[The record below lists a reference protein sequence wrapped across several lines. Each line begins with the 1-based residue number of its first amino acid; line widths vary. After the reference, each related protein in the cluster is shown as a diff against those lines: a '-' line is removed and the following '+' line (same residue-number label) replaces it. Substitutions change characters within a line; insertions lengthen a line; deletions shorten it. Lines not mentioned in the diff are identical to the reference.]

1 MRLIDADEK
10 KTRENDSLEKEESY
24 ECETDKKKFT
34 TILDELQGD
43 VNLLQSKINEARRF
57 IQKCRSEEELDKIDE
72 IQIEEG
78 YKHIDLFG

>member
-1 MRLIDADEK
+1 MISWK
-10 KTRENDSLEKEESY
+10 KPIEETTDLGAAENKIL
-24 ECETDKKKFT
+24 KFT

-57 IQKCRSEEELDKIDE
+57 IQECRSEEELDKIDE

-78 YKHIDLFG
+78 YKHIEIFG

>member
-1 MRLIDADEK
+1 MKMLYMRLIDADEK

-34 TILDELQGD
+34 TLLDELQ
-43 VNLLQSKINEARRF
+43 
-57 IQKCRSEEELDKIDE
+57 
-72 IQIEEG
+72 G

>member
-1 MRLIDADEK
+1 MGAA
-10 KTRENDSLEKEESY
+10 ENNFL
-24 ECETDKKKFT
+24 KFT
-34 TILDELQGD
+34 TLLDELQGD

>member
-34 TILDELQGD
+34 ILLDELQGD

-57 IQKCRSEEELDKIDE
+57 IQKCRSEEEFDKIDE

-78 YKHIDLFG
+78 YKHIDIFG